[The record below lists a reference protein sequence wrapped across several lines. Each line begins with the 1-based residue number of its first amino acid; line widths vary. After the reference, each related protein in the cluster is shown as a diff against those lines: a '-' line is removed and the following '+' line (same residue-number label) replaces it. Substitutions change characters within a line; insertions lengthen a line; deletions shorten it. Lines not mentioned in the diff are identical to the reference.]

1 MQRLNGKQ
9 QHWSRKR
16 MKCCVVSPPNLLPF
30 SFPLSPFPSRNR
42 KILRGRASLQEFVQ
56 GNTLLFLRFVHYAD
70 MLGMAPTFVFFCI
83 LASLYFSGQADLLNT
98 PKHQRRVNDDTELFS
113 DEESAYAHASTVSGG
128 ASEGS
133 TVETM
138 YVHGLIP
145 ASIVCVRCVRCVCA
159 RARACVYSVCLSV

>member
-1 MQRLNGKQ
+1 
-9 QHWSRKR
+9 
-16 MKCCVVSPPNLLPF
+16 
-30 SFPLSPFPSRNR
+30 
-42 KILRGRASLQEFVQ
+42 
-56 GNTLLFLRFVHYAD
+56 

-145 ASIVCVRCVRCVCA
+145 ASIVCVRCVRMRACACACVCIF
-159 RARACVYSVCLSV
+159 CLSLSVSLSVSLSLAFVLSPVSLFIYDCKHGRITTNE